1 MAIRRFSIR
10 VPVPE
15 LDLICGA
22 GDSLRLSSFPDG
34 DLCALRR
41 AALSAFRAPFPALA
55 DAAAP
60 PTELLFLSALLA
72 PGIFVSEMFKLVSF
86 MFALFEIV
94 LFVLA

>member
-1 MAIRRFSIR
+1 M
-10 VPVPE
+10 PE

-41 AALSAFRAPFPALA
+41 AALSAFRAPFPALV

-60 PTELLFLSALLA
+60 PAERLFLSVLLA
-72 PGIFVSEMFKLVSF
+72 PGVFISLLFKLVLF
-86 MFALFEIV
+86 IFVLFAIALFAL
-94 LFVLA
+94 A